1 LAPKNVL
8 IIEDNLADI
17 ETFKRGID
25 LLEEQINLV
34 IKKDGISARQ
44 YLERLA
50 GGGSSENELDMVVLD
65 FNLPGI
71 DGRRLLADFF
81 NSDRFKAVPVI
92 VVTTS
97 GDIRDIRY
105 AYENGA
111 NAYVIKPGEGSRFL
125 DYIESIFN
133 FWLRLTIG

>member
-1 LAPKNVL
+1 MAQKKVL

-17 ETFKRGID
+17 ETFKRGIE

-34 IKKDGISARQ
+34 IKNDGISARK

-50 GGGSSENELDMVVLD
+50 GGSRENELDMVVLD

-71 DGRRLLADFF
+71 DGRSLLADFF